1 MNYRVRK
8 SDVDQ
13 VVYFPFSFFPSF
25 SFQKCFD
32 FCFLS
37 WNSVLVFY
45 TYSKTIR
52 HFTFLNIKT
61 WLVLINSLGLLWTL
75 NHNKNLREQQ
85 MQAA

>member
-1 MNYRVRK
+1 MCK

-13 VVYFPFSFFPSF
+13 VVFFPLIFVSEV
-25 SFQKCFD
+25 
-32 FCFLS
+32 FCFLAETVY
-37 WNSVLVFY
+37 WY